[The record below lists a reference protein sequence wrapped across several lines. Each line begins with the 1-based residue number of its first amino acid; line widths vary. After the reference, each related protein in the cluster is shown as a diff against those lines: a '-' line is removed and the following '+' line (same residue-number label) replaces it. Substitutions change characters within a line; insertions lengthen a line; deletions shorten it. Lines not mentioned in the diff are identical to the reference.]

1 MKYIKLFENF
11 INESTDKKFNDTIK
25 NSVKKNTSV
34 LVYGNNGSGKEYMV
48 TKILKDNN
56 IDFVLKKDELTT
68 ALDFYKFLEKNKD
81 AVIVC
86 SIDNPNGRW
95 LDGPHNSELRNLL
108 KGACEQGKNKE
119 IKYIDSS
126 NNKSMIFNGSLIL
139 LSNVEMPF
147 ELEDRCWI
155 LKMNS

>member
-1 MKYIKLFENF
+1 MKHVKLFENF
-11 INESTDKKFNDTIK
+11 INESTDKEFNDTIK
-25 NSVKKNTSV
+25 NSVKKNSSV

-86 SIDNPNGRW
+86 SIDTPFNKIIESP
-95 LDGPHNSELRNLL
+95 SNLPLLNVL
-108 KGACEQGKNKE
+108 KAACDQGKNKE

-139 LSNVEMPF
+139 LSNVEMPHA
-147 ELEDRCWI
+147 LEDRCWI
-155 LKMNS
+155 LKKYE